1 MEPRTPKTA
10 GPPVTSSQ
18 TATGQS
24 SNGQH
29 TSERP
34 DGFGGHNASASG
46 SNGASGGVSTHKK
59 RKHRGGRKKR
69 ARRQSFAAPSESTVN
84 DNDEHDRRPSL
95 LDGPR
100 PSAASSTGFYRL
112 KNGNKSNTSLESE
125 ALLDHREQMPF
136 RSRRRSNSNSMFGA
150 SRNNIPAQRSQKSR
164 QNAPPIGSSPNKSR
178 LSQVHHGVPEEDSEE
193 ERHDRTPLLGSSS
206 KNRPSTARSNTGQGY
221 GGSYFS
227 QQRRGSGHSPE
238 TKKKNI
244 KPYTDDSDE
253 DFDVNNPPSVP
264 GSPKMGSL
272 DDVMIAEEFSRDH
285 PDQNHDA
292 IINIDG
298 DEEDDRSP
306 HSAPPSPRRSRTIH
320 DLAEM
325 DVCYPG
331 HAPMSEMGDGDDDGH
346 QDARRSPRRR
356 RRRQWPD
363 LTVLE
368 EWAHEEKEER
378 TAEQTMRAKKMT
390 EPVMVG
396 GRLRNTKQA
405 WHREADDEPY
415 RYTYFNENFDATIHS
430 RTISELCQFGATFDD
445 LFRPTP
451 PEVDESSESED
462 EFEHAIPSPG
472 KDSTITAPE
481 LGRGR
486 PSLASV
492 KMEKSQSQDQAS
504 GSVTPNGKHQSIPA
518 TPGKGKRFGPRPT
531 FWLDVLSPTEAEM
544 KVLAKAFGIHQLTVE
559 DILVQEPREKVELFQ
574 NYYFV
579 NYRSFEQ
586 DKESLD
592 YMEPINIY
600 VIVYRDGVLSFHFS
614 MTPHPANVRRR
625 IRQLNDYMSP
635 SADWISYAIID
646 DITDAYAPLVQ
657 QVEDEVDDIDDNI
670 LDLHSISVKD
680 EDKAKKEVNKE
691 KSIFSQKTAKSDRSM
706 DMDEGG
712 KMLRRIGECRKK
724 VMSLYR
730 LLGNKADV
738 IKGFAKRCNEQ
749 WQVAPRSEI
758 GLYLGDIQDHI
769 VTMTGN
775 LSHYENLLSR
785 AHSNYLAQI
794 NIRTSERAEQT
805 NDVLNKLTVLGTI
818 VLPMNIVTGLWGMN
832 CIVPGQDVEGLNWF
846 FGITGGLFAF
856 GLLCWMIAKKMLGI
870 V

>member
-18 TATGQS
+18 NAIDQS
-24 SNGQH
+24 STPTRPGPNPTNPGQA
-29 TSERP
+29 
-34 DGFGGHNASASG
+34 GGHTESMPA
-46 SNGASGGVSTHKK
+46 KK
-59 RKHRGGRKKR
+59 KKHRGGRKRKN
-69 ARRQSFAAPSESTVN
+69 RRQSFAAPSESTVN

-100 PSAASSTGFYRL
+100 PTAASTSFYRL
-112 KNGNKSNTSLESE
+112 KDDNRSNTSLESE
-125 ALLDHREQMPF
+125 ALLDHREQLPF
-136 RSRRRSNSNSMFGA
+136 RSRRRSNSNSLFSA
-150 SRNNIPAQRSQKSR
+150 SRASIPQRSQKNRTS
-164 QNAPPIGSSPNKSR
+164 QPTIASSPNKSR
-178 LSQVHHGVPEEDSEE
+178 LNQVTGGVPEEDSDDNG
-193 ERHDRTPLLGSSS
+193 DRTPLLAS
-206 KNRPSTARSNTGQGY
+206 KSKSRPTTSRSGTGGY
-221 GGSYFS
+221 GTSFFDPKRNSYP
-227 QQRRGSGHSPE
+227 SPE
-238 TKKKNI
+238 SRKRNLKG
-244 KPYTDDSDE
+244 YTDNSDE
-253 DFDVNNPPSVP
+253 EFDVNNPPSMP
-264 GSPKMGSL
+264 GSPKLGSL

-285 PDQNHDA
+285 PHASQDA
-292 IINIDG
+292 IIDIDG
-298 DEEDDRSP
+298 DGVDEHRPRSVP
-306 HSAPPSPRRSRTIH
+306 QSPKRSRTIH

-331 HAPMSEMGDGDDDGH
+331 GPGMSEIGDEDFHGR
-346 QDARRSPRRR
+346 QESRRSPRRR

-363 LTVLE
+363 LSVLE
-368 EWAHEEKEER
+368 EWSHEEKEER
-378 TAEQTMRAKKMT
+378 NAEQIRAKKMT

-396 GRLRNTKQA
+396 GRLRNIKQA
-405 WHREADDEPY
+405 WHREEEEDPY

-445 LFRPTP
+445 LFRPSP
-451 PEVDESSESED
+451 PELSDSSESEED
-462 EFEHAIPSPG
+462 HESAIPSPG
-472 KDSTITAPE
+472 KEATITAPE

-486 PSLASV
+486 PSLASAQ
-492 KMEKSQSQDQAS
+492 MEKSRSQDHS
-504 GSVTPNGKHQSIPA
+504 GSMTPNGKHQCAPA
-518 TPGKGKRFGPRPT
+518 TPRKPKRFGPRPT

-544 KVLAKAFGIHQLTVE
+544 KILAKTFGIHQLTVE

-586 DKESLD
+586 DKDSVD
-592 YMEPINIY
+592 YMEPVNIY
-600 VIVYRDGVLSFHFS
+600 VIVYRDGILSFHFS
-614 MTPHPANVRRR
+614 ETPHPANVRRR

-657 QVEDEVDDIDDNI
+657 QVEEQVDNI
-670 LDLHSISVKD
+670 DEDILALHNISIKD
-680 EDKAKKEVNKE
+680 EDKEKRESNKKILEDDS
-691 KSIFSQKTAKSDRSM
+691 KSQRASDK
-706 DMDEGG
+706 DEGG
-712 KMLRRIGECRKK
+712 RMLRRIGTCRQK

-738 IKGFAKRCNEQ
+738 IKGFAKRCTSAWE
-749 WQVAPRSEI
+749 VAPRSEI

-785 AHSNYLAQI
+785 AHTNYLAQI

-818 VLPMNIVTGLWGMN
+818 VLPMNLITGIWGMN
-832 CIVPGQDVEGLNWF
+832 W
-846 FGITGGLFAF
+846 
-856 GLLCWMIAKKMLGI
+856 
-870 V
+870 